1 MTGPE
6 GQIAQITRG
15 LASIMAKR
23 AALVA
28 EIGVPAVTPTPRQA
42 IPAPPEALN
51 PTPPMGTVISIAPP
65 PSRYQPVPV
74 PPTGTAISIAPPPL
88 RTSGTGPTNGHRNIY
103 CPAPSQCPPLPV
115 LPAGTAAPIAP
126 PHPQY
131 RPAATSPT
139 AAQARLPASSGA
151 NAPTAS
157 VPRVV
162 HQSNYPPPSAH
173 EPPSIAITVSGSTPQ
188 PPSIPNNANVRLG
201 SAQQVATRTR
211 VNRAPSAPI
220 DVSMV
225 NTTPRLH
232 QRRHTRPYRIPL
244 KMLAGTIPQESL
256 TPLTRPTLFT
266 PPTPPDLPSTLT
278 TRPLAPLF
286 KRLA

>member
-88 RTSGTGPTNGHRNIY
+88 S
-103 CPAPSQCPPLPV
+103 
-115 LPAGTAAPIAP
+115 
-126 PHPQY
+126 
-131 RPAATSPT
+131 
-139 AAQARLPASSGA
+139 ASL
-151 NAPTAS
+151 
-157 VPRVV
+157 
-162 HQSNYPPPSAH
+162 Y
-173 EPPSIAITVSGSTPQ
+173 
-188 PPSIPNNANVRLG
+188 
-201 SAQQVATRTR
+201 
-211 VNRAPSAPI
+211 
-220 DVSMV
+220 
-225 NTTPRLH
+225 
-232 QRRHTRPYRIPL
+232 RPYRRVPQSLLHRPPSGPAVPAPPTDTAISIVPL
-244 KMLAGTIPQESL
+244 LLSVRLYQSYQRVRRPLLRRL
-256 TPLTRPTLFT
+256 TPNT
-266 PPTPPDLPSTLT
+266 DLPQPRQRQL
-278 TRPLAPLF
+278 
-286 KRLA
+286 KQDCRLPVEQMLQQPVFPG